1 MNSSHG
7 FGLDRDSSNNRDLLN
22 CSIRSDKVQSKM
34 RPENKL
40 ELKKRSSMSPRP
52 NASPTSP
59 QKESLRDKRN
69 SAKKSSE
76 DQDEIS
82 ILESPLAVKEAIPVD
97 ETANEDRGTL

>member
-1 MNSSHG
+1 
-7 FGLDRDSSNNRDLLN
+7 
-22 CSIRSDKVQSKM
+22 M